1 MLSSKEKD
9 VKEMT
14 NKNKFK
20 KNGSELDLKIEKLK
34 KTIESDLE
42 KTNSDGEIEELVG
55 SDGTMMDS
63 SVPFLNMTLHPR
75 KTTDQTI
82 PMARVSNDPVTRGYR
97 VYWGESIDKDE
108 NLVNE
113 IDYSDAFGYDETKDK
128 DWNGTVKTLKKMGV
142 ENPIERAEQFGKLKK
157 QKVKK
162 TKTGKKVLKQRLVEK
177 KPIEEIQRQKM
188 LKMVEDILVN
198 KKKETELGEK
208 DTKITKNVLA
218 QIQTLKNVAK
228 KEGIELKDLIKF
240 LKKNEQ

>member
-1 MLSSKEKD
+1 MPSSKEKD
-9 VKEMT
+9 VKENT
-14 NKNKFK
+14 KSPKIK
-20 KNGSELDLKIEKLK
+20 KTTENLDFKIEKLK
-34 KTIESDLE
+34 NSIESELD
-42 KTNSDGEIEELVG
+42 NFGNDGELKELVS

-97 VYWGESIDKDE
+97 VYWGESIEKDE

-113 IDYSDAFGYDETKDK
+113 IDYSDAFGYDETKEK
-128 DWNGTVKTLKKMGV
+128 DYNGTVKTLKKMGV
-142 ENPIERAEQFGKLKK
+142 ENPVERAKQFGKLPK

-198 KKKETELGEK
+198 RRKEVELGEK
-208 DTKITKNVLA
+208 EKPINKIILKH
-218 QIQTLKNVAK
+218 ISSLKNLAK
-228 KEGIELKDLIKF
+228 KEGIELKDLIKA
-240 LKKNEQ
+240 LKNHEQ

>member
-9 VKEMT
+9 IKET
-14 NKNKFK
+14 AK
-20 KNGSELDLKIEKLK
+20 GH
-34 KTIESDLE
+34 KTS
-42 KTNSDGEIEELVG
+42 KNSDSIENKISKLTKSIENDLDSLDIEGEIKELVG
-55 SDGTMMDS
+55 PDGTMKDS
-63 SVPFLNMTLHPR
+63 SVPFLDMTLHPR

-97 VYWGESIDKDE
+97 VYWGESIEKDE

-113 IDYSDAFGYDETKDK
+113 VDYSDAFGYDETRDK
-128 DWNGTVKTLKKMGV
+128 DYNGTVKTLKKMGV
-142 ENPIERAEQFGKLKK
+142 ENPVERAKQFGKLPK

-198 KKKETELGEK
+198 KKKDSEISEK
-208 DTKITKNVLA
+208 EKQLTKSMLN
-218 QIQTLKNVAK
+218 QIKSLKNLAK
-228 KEGIELKDLIKF
+228 KEGLDIKDLIKA
-240 LKKNEQ
+240 LKNNEQ